1 MTEVDSGSVHV
12 YYGPLTGI
20 YEGGD
25 YHGIMKGVT
34 AGAEAGVSIANVG
47 DVDGSGVNDLLVGSF
62 KDGGYIVPGDST
74 SGLKLAGAAYLLLGE
89 DLQQ

>member
-1 MTEVDSGSVHV
+1 MHI
-12 YYGPLTGI
+12 YYGPLAGV

-25 YHGIMKGVT
+25 YHGVMKGVNP
-34 AGAEAGVSIANVG
+34 GAEAGVSIANVG

-62 KDGGYIVPGDST
+62 EDGGYVVPGDST
-74 SGLKLAGAAYLLLGE
+74 SGLRQAGAAYLLLGE